1 MFSKIFRYC
10 RGRVYIKA
18 QGEKLSAFINEAIR
32 DGIVFYHAK
41 RTPDS
46 FIAEISI
53 DDFSRLRRAAKT
65 ADIKLNIRAKYGF
78 PFVAYRWRKRKGLIA
93 GLFIVFAALT
103 ILSQFVLSV
112 SVEGN
117 SRVPADTIISEA
129 EKLGVKKWV
138 LKRQLNL
145 EELSVQLQENIPDL
159 VWVTMEERGTN
170 IRIRLVEKTLPPK
183 VVYQGDLIA
192 AKSGL
197 VEEVIVIQ
205 GQPVVKEGQ
214 MVNAGQTLIK
224 AEGGMVEYR
233 YDAGGKDAFQK
244 DLVNAPAAKG
254 FVRGRVWYSAD
265 IEVPLEEDIVEK
277 TGNYATGW
285 GIKIGNRAI
294 MITNQH
300 TPYADS
306 TEVTYSYVLPAWRN
320 WSFPVEIIKKYY
332 EEQQT
337 VHVKRTVAEARELAE
352 SRARAE
358 LQKEIPD
365 HAKILQ
371 NRVRILS
378 SVIGVE
384 HVRVEI
390 ETYEELAVYRQ

>member
-1 MFSKIFRYC
+1 MFSKVFRYC

-41 RTPDS
+41 RMSDS
-46 FIAEISI
+46 FTAQINIE
-53 DDFSRLRRAAKT
+53 DFSRLRRAARA
-65 ADIKLNIRAKYGF
+65 ADIKLSIRAKYGF
-78 PFVAYRWRKRKGLIA
+78 PFVAHRWRKRKGLIA
-93 GLFIVFAALT
+93 GLFIIFTALT

-117 SRVPADTIISEA
+117 SRIPEGIIISEA
-129 EKLGVKKWV
+129 EKLGVKQWV
-138 LKRQLNL
+138 LKKQLNL
-145 EELSVQLQENIPDL
+145 EELSKQLQENNPDL

-170 IRIRLVEKTLPPK
+170 IRIRLVEKTLPQK

-205 GQPVVKEGQ
+205 GQPAVKEGQ
-214 MVNAGQTLIK
+214 MVNAGQILIK
-224 AEGGMVEYR
+224 AEGSMVEYSF
-233 YDAGGKDAFQK
+233 DADGHDAFQENI
-244 DLVNAPAAKG
+244 VNAPAAKG

-277 TGNYATGW
+277 TGKSAVGW
-285 GIKIGNRAI
+285 GIKIGNRVI

-306 TEVTYSYVLPAWRN
+306 AEETHTYVLPSWRN

-332 EEQQT
+332 EEKHT
-337 VHVKRTVAEARELAE
+337 VHVIRTVTEARELAE
-352 SRARAE
+352 SRAREE
-358 LQKEIPD
+358 LQKKIPED
-365 HAKILQ
+365 AEILQ

-384 HVRVEI
+384 HIRIEI
-390 ETYEELAVYRQ
+390 ETHEELAVYRQ